1 MKELKKFWREN
12 REWFEGLFT
21 GVVPFSML
29 AVMYWLYMSLYAI
42 GF

>member
-21 GVVPFSML
+21 GLVLLCMIASL
-29 AVMYWLYMSLYAI
+29 YWLYMSLYAI